1 MAALPFDPQ
10 AVMIGLAVLAAIGL
24 FVWHVLREFRTL
36 TAALVQIADRRA
48 EMQRYR
54 IEAGNGHVKGE
65 SRWLRVAQILSILL
79 LIAAV
84 TFAVFNKF
92 GLL

>member
-10 AVMIGLAVLAAIGL
+10 AVLIGLAVLAVIGL
-24 FVWHVLREFRTL
+24 FVWHLIREFRTF
-36 TAALVQIADRRA
+36 TAPIVRIADRRA
-48 EMQRYR
+48 EVQRLG
-54 IEAGNGHVKGE
+54 IETANGQGKAE
-65 SRWLRVAQILSILL
+65 SLWLRVVQVLCILS

-84 TFAVFNKF
+84 TFALFNKF